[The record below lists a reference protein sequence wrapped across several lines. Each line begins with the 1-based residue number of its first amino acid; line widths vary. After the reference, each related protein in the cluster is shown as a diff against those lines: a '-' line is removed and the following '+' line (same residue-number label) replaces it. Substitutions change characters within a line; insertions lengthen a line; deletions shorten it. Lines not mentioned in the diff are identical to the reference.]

1 MKSSAAISAH
11 DISHDGAASKRVTTC
26 SSTAKRTLI
35 NTLFFIRNT
44 TPYISENRVFWL
56 KYGFLTKI
64 HGNIIF
70 LKFNFL

>member
-35 NTLFFIRNT
+35 NTLFYKKHYTIHFRKSCFLAEIWVFNKNT
-44 TPYISENRVFWL
+44 QEHNLS
-56 KYGFLTKI
+56 KI
-64 HGNIIF
+64 
-70 LKFNFL
+70 